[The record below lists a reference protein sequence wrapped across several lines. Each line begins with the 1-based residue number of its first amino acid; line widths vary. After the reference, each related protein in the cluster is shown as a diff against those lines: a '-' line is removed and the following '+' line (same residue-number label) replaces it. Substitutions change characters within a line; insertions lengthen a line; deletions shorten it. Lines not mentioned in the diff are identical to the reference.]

1 MVGRGLIASRRFDDL
16 FNLVYDRAFLMHA
29 WERVSSNAGAR
40 TAGCRPGHGGLDR
53 DPCGGRGVPGR
64 YPGVA

>member
-29 WERVSSNAGAR
+29 WERVSSNAGSR
-40 TAGCRPGHGGLDR
+40 TAGVDR
-53 DPCGGRGVPGR
+53 AT
-64 YPGVA
+64 VAWIETMWGSWCSWTVSGSR